1 MEKFERSRKN
11 PFAGNIP
18 ASIRVMII
26 GAVLLVGFGVAVFL
40 FTEAFAEDLYD
51 AKRQGL
57 ENVVSLARNAMEPII
72 RDKQNGEITLAQ
84 ARLRTTEAVSRF
96 VYSDHNGANFL
107 FLATYEGYLLVE
119 PSSPEEVGTYQM
131 QRRDKEGV
139 PLTQAFLKK
148 AKSGGGFVVSTEARV
163 VGEAPQRK
171 ISYVIGIPEIECY
184 LGTGIFVDE
193 LDVAIN
199 RLMMEI
205 LMLGLLIFV
214 VVFCLQYY
222 LMKPLLVV
230 VEVMS
235 DCFKRL
241 SEDPTSL
248 KTLGV
253 NLSLHDPDGRKLME
267 SFGVMLSRMQ
277 THQDEILQQA
287 ENHKLIAHAT
297 NDIIWQWES
306 STGKTRWSKNIRQII
321 GVLPEMEE
329 VHFEVNEGWVHP
341 DDRAQRRQILA
352 AYFAGSSDLY
362 VCDYRMLS
370 SDGDY
375 RWVRVRGQATFDNTG
390 APIRMAGSM
399 IDLGEIMRRP
409 ILVNEND
416 REETAELIP
425 QNLAGVIQKTPA
437 VPCAA
442 LVMDVKNRLDIE
454 KWQGIVVVEQD
465 VPVGLVMKHAL
476 NQQLSSPYGL
486 SLYYGR
492 SVELVMDSS
501 PLVVDAALSLE
512 TVAALANQRP
522 EVNLY
527 DLIVVI
533 NEKKYQGT
541 VSIMDLLR
549 QLTDLRIQLAMNA
562 NPLTGLPGNR
572 VIDEKIQLVIR
583 QNKPFSALYIDLDN
597 FKAFNDKYSFE
608 RGDAAIKLTAN
619 ILKNSVADFGGQDA
633 FVGHIG
639 GDDFI
644 VLLVDDAPYGV
655 VAEQIIKEFDNRIRS
670 LYVPEDL
677 AKGYI
682 EVVGRKNSIERYPIM
697 SISIAVVDSGCQ
709 LFENYLEVAEMAAE
723 LKHRAKAMEGSVWVQ
738 ERRRVSTPPGPVQ

>member
-1 MEKFERSRKN
+1 MKKFEQSGKN
-11 PFAGNIP
+11 PFVSNIS
-18 ASIRVMII
+18 ASMRVMII
-26 GAVLLVGFGVAVFL
+26 GGVLLAGFAVAVFL
-40 FTEAFAEDLYD
+40 FTRAFAEDLYD

-57 ENVVSLARNAMEPII
+57 ENIVSLARNAIEPIV

-84 ARLRTTEAVSRF
+84 ARLRVTEAVSRF

-107 FLATYEGYLLVE
+107 FLTTYEGYLLVE
-119 PSSPEEVGTYQM
+119 PSSPEKVGTYQM

-139 PLTQAFLKK
+139 LLTQAFLNK

-163 VGEAPQRK
+163 AGQTPQKK

-193 LDVAIN
+193 LDAATN

-205 LMLGLLIFV
+205 LLLGLFV
-214 VVFCLQYY
+214 FAVVFCLQYY
-222 LMKPLLVV
+222 LMKPLLLV

-241 SEDPTSL
+241 SENPASL
-248 KTLGV
+248 KTLGMERAP
-253 NLSLHDPDGRKLME
+253 SDPDGRKLME
-267 SFGVMLSRMQ
+267 SFGVMLARLQ

-287 ENHKLIAHAT
+287 EKHKLIAHAA
-297 NDIIWQWES
+297 NDIIWQWEA

-321 GVLPEMEE
+321 GVLPEMDE

-341 DDRAQRRQILA
+341 DDRAPRRQNLA

-370 SDGDY
+370 GDGGY
-375 RWVRVRGQATFDNTG
+375 RWVRVRGLATFDDTG
-390 APIRMAGSM
+390 AAVRMVGSIM
-399 IDLGEIMRRP
+399 DLDDIMCRSVLVKENERP
-409 ILVNEND
+409 
-416 REETAELIP
+416 ETEELIP
-425 QNLAGVIQKTPA
+425 QNLAGVVQKSPA
-437 VPCAA
+437 VPCEA
-442 LVMDVKNRLDIE
+442 LVIDVKNRLDIE
-454 KWQGIVVVEQD
+454 KWQGIVVVQQD

-476 NQQLSSPYGL
+476 NQQLSSQYGV
-486 SLYYGR
+486 SLYSGR

-501 PLVVDAALSLE
+501 PLIVDGDLSLE
-512 TVAALANQRP
+512 NVAALANQRP
-522 EVNLY
+522 EEKLY
-527 DLIVVI
+527 DLIVVTC
-533 NEKKYQGT
+533 EGKYLGT

-549 QLTDLRIQLAMNA
+549 QLTDMRIQLAMNA
-562 NPLTGLPGNR
+562 SPLTGLPGNR

-583 QNKPFSALYIDLDN
+583 QNRPFAAMYIDLDN

-619 ILKNSVADFGGQDA
+619 ILKQSVADFGSKDA

-644 VLLVDDAPYGV
+644 VLLVDGAPHDV
-655 VAEQIIKEFDNRIRS
+655 VADQIIKEFDNRIRS
-670 LYVPEDL
+670 LYVHEDL
-677 AKGYI
+677 EKGYI
-682 EVVGRKNSIERYPIM
+682 EVANRKKNVERYPIM
-697 SISIAVVDSGCQ
+697 SISIAIVDSCCQ
-709 LFENYLEVAEMAAE
+709 QFKNYLEVAEMAAE
-723 LKHRAKAMEGSVWVQ
+723 LKHRAKSVEGSAWVQ
-738 ERRRVSTPPGPVQ
+738 ERRNAVQAVKIS